1 MDFRLQ
7 PMPPP
12 QKCYKV
18 INHRDVQYRWIMQNL
33 SGVNE
38 LRIEANAAVNG
49 QVLLAE
55 LPRIVNDA
63 MVTGAVDFAL
73 ANGWRPNEPHSPF
86 RCKYSRRGF
95 LLPGA

>member
-1 MDFRLQ
+1 
-7 PMPPP
+7 
-12 QKCYKV
+12 
-18 INHRDVQYRWIMQNL
+18 MQNL